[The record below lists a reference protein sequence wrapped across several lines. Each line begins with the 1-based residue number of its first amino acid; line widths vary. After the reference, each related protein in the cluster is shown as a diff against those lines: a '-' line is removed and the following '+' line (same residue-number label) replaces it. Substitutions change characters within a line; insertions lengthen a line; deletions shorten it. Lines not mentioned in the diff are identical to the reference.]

1 VSDQTTVYG
10 LVNKLRMAQLRL
22 AAAALVVMMCATV
35 VDVFLRYAFNRP
47 IRGSYELVEVT
58 LLIFV
63 FHGMPTA
70 FLQRR
75 NIVIDL
81 IDSFASERVVA
92 ALIRFADCLSAI
104 VLLLFGW
111 AMLGPATQ
119 AYDYGDRKLE
129 LNLQIYL
136 LWVVALAGMAGT
148 LLCALAA
155 LLTKRPSPDE
165 RSPEAMAHPARPT
178 ANRER
183 SE

>member
-1 VSDQTTVYG
+1 VSDQTTAYG
-10 LVNKLRMAQLRL
+10 LVDRLRMAQLRL
-22 AAAALVVMMCATV
+22 AATALVVMMCATV

-81 IDSFASERVVA
+81 IDSFAGERVVG
-92 ALIRFADCLSAI
+92 ALMRFADGLSVI

-129 LNLQIYL
+129 LNLPIYL
-136 LWVVALAGMAGT
+136 LWIVALAGMAGT
-148 LLCALAA
+148 ILCALAA
-155 LLTKRPSPDE
+155 LVTN
-165 RSPEAMAHPARPT
+165 PT
-178 ANRER
+178 ANRGR

>member
-1 VSDQTTVYG
+1 MSEPTRAYA
-10 LVNKLRMAQLRL
+10 LVDRLRRAQLRL
-22 AAAALVVMMCATV
+22 AGLALVVMMCVTV
-35 VDVFLRYAFNRP
+35 VDVFLRYAFKSP

-81 IDSFASERVVA
+81 IDTFAGQRMLA
-92 ALIRFADCLSAI
+92 ALIRFSDFLSCVAL
-104 VLLLFGW
+104 VLFAW

-129 LNLQIYL
+129 LNLPIYF
-136 LWVVALAGMAGT
+136 LWIVALAGMAGT
-148 LLCALAA
+148 ILCALAA
-155 LLTKRPSPDE
+155 FVTKPFAGRGS
-165 RSPEAMAHPARPT
+165 
-178 ANRER
+178 

>member
-1 VSDQTTVYG
+1 VSENSRAYA
-10 LVNKLRMAQLRL
+10 LVDRLRVAQLRL
-22 AAAALVVMMCATV
+22 AGLALVVMMCVTV
-35 VDVFLRYAFNRP
+35 VDVLLRYAFKAP

-81 IDSFASERVVA
+81 IDSFVGERVLA
-92 ALIRFADCLSAI
+92 ALIRFSDLLSCVA
-104 VLLLFGW
+104 LLLFAW

-129 LNLQIYL
+129 LNLPIYF
-136 LWVVALAGMAGT
+136 LWIIAFLGMAGT
-148 LLCALAA
+148 ILCALAA
-155 LLTKRPSPDE
+155 LLTKPI
-165 RSPEAMAHPARPT
+165 
-178 ANRER
+178 ANRGPPE
-183 SE
+183 

>member
-1 VSDQTTVYG
+1 VSDQTTAYG
-10 LVNKLRMAQLRL
+10 LVDRLRMAQLRL
-22 AAAALVVMMCATV
+22 AATALVVMMCATV

-75 NIVIDL
+75 NIVIDI
-81 IDSFASERVVA
+81 IDTFAGERLLA
-92 ALIRFADCLSAI
+92 ALIRFSDLLSVVA
-104 VLLLFGW
+104 LALFAW

-129 LNLQIYL
+129 LNLPIYF
-136 LWVVALAGMAGT
+136 LWIIAFAGMAGT
-148 LLCALAA
+148 ILCALTA
-155 LLTKRPSPDE
+155 LLSKPI
-165 RSPEAMAHPARPT
+165 

>member
-1 VSDQTTVYG
+1 MSDRSRAYA
-10 LVNKLRMAQLRL
+10 LVDKLRLAQLRL
-22 AAAALVVMMCATV
+22 AGLALVVMMLVTV
-35 VDVFLRYAFNRP
+35 IDVFLRYAFKSP

-75 NIVIDL
+75 NIVIDIIDTFAGERL
-81 IDSFASERVVA
+81 IA
-92 ALIRFADCLSAI
+92 ALIRFADFLSVVAL
-104 VLLLFGW
+104 VLFSW

-129 LNLQIYL
+129 LHLPIYV
-136 LWVVALAGMAGT
+136 LWIIAFLGMAGT
-148 LLCALAA
+148 ILCAFTA
-155 LLTKRPSPDE
+155 LLTKPVAS
-165 RSPEAMAHPARPT
+165 
-178 ANRER
+178 RER

>member
-1 VSDQTTVYG
+1 VSDQTTAYG
-10 LVNKLRMAQLRL
+10 LVDRLRMAQLRL
-22 AAAALVVMMCATV
+22 AATALVVMMCATV
-35 VDVFLRYAFNRP
+35 VDVSLRYAFNRP
-47 IRGSYELVEVT
+47 IRGSYELVEIT

-81 IDSFASERVVA
+81 IDSFAGERVVA
-92 ALIRFADCLSAI
+92 ALIRFADGLSVI

-111 AMLGPATQ
+111 AMLGPAMQ

-129 LNLQIYL
+129 LNLPVYL
-136 LWVVALAGMAGT
+136 LWIVALAGMAGT
-148 LLCALAA
+148 ILCALAA
-155 LLTKRPSPDE
+155 LLTTRPSPDE
-165 RSPEAMAHPARPT
+165 RSPEAMAHGSKPT
-178 ANRER
+178 GR